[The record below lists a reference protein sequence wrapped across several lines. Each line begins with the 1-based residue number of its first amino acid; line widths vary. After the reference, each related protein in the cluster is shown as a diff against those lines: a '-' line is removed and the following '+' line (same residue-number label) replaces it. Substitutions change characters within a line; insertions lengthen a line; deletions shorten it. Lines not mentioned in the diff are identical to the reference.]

1 MDRREEYKIEFVRS
15 FVRLV
20 VLVLLTATII
30 RGDSSMPIWLGVRA
44 AVLIEYISF
53 SLKDGIKELVKNFL
67 AHIFT
72 GAVLAIGWYGAYV
85 LFELKNRFF
94 WENGTVLHV
103 TVPECIKQCA
113 IISAIGLTICAVMYT
128 LSGKRKTDF
137 DMERV

>member
-1 MDRREEYKIEFVRS
+1 MDLHEKYKIELVRS

-20 VLVLLTATII
+20 VLVLLTAAIV
-30 RGDSSMPIWLGVRA
+30 RGDKSTPIWLGVRA
-44 AVLIEYISF
+44 LVLIEYISF
-53 SLKDGIKELVKNFL
+53 SLKDEVKDLVKNFL

-85 LFELKNRFF
+85 LFELKSRFF

-113 IISAIGLTICAVMYT
+113 LLSAIGLTICAVMYIIRE
-128 LSGKRKTDF
+128 KRNGF
-137 DMERV
+137 

>member
-1 MDRREEYKIEFVRS
+1 MDLHEKYKIELVRS

-20 VLVLLTATII
+20 VLVLLTAAIV
-30 RGDSSMPIWLGVRA
+30 RGDKSTQIWLGVRA
-44 AVLIEYISF
+44 LVLIEYISF
-53 SLKDGIKELVKNFL
+53 SLKDEVKDLVKNFL

-85 LFELKNRFF
+85 LFELKSRFF

-113 IISAIGLTICAVMYT
+113 LLSAIGLTICAVMYIIREKKN
-128 LSGKRKTDF
+128 GF
-137 DMERV
+137 